1 MPENENSSTD
11 IVGLV
16 KSIFFRGRWKIL
28 LTTTIVSVV
37 AIAVLYQ
44 MPNRYTSAATLL
56 VVPQQV
62 PARYVTPTTEM
73 NIADALQAMTQ
84 DVLSRARLLELIDQF
99 GLYAKERQRMA
110 PEEVIELM
118 RTYINIQPIQSASG
132 RKDKDVNAFQIS
144 FIAEKAALAQEVT
157 SKLTSFFIQ
166 ANLKT
171 REDQA
176 TNTTNFLTAQ
186 LDAAKTRLTE
196 EEAKMQAFKTQN
208 LGELPEQLQGNLAIF
223 NSALSQLQ
231 AIENGLDR
239 AQQQKVYLESLI
251 AGYQRIAASGEPA
264 PGVTGFVDP
273 NRRVTPLQ
281 LAQADLAGLQSERAK
296 LVTVYKA
303 TYPDVM
309 AVDRKISAAQSV
321 IDSLQKSTASQ
332 KASDSQNVTDSHE
345 PGTAQVAQVAPV
357 RTQPAEDNTAIAQL
371 KSQLEANR
379 LDIENALRN
388 ETQQKTVI
396 AEYQKRLNLTPV
408 REQQLGGILRDFEL
422 ANQNYKDLLGK
433 EQQSRL
439 ATNLEKQQG
448 GEQFR
453 LVEPPSRPDIPSS
466 PKRVKMSLMAIGGG
480 LFLGLALAIV
490 SELVRPTFYSVK
502 QVTERFGAPLV
513 IGLPVVATL
522 AERRRRTWTRTL
534 EWIGGSVLAV
544 IIGAAEFYVFLHP

>member
-11 IVGLV
+11 TVGRV
-16 KSIFFRGRWKIL
+16 KSILIRGRWKIL

-118 RTYINIQPIQSASG
+118 RTYINIQPIQAASG
-132 RKDKDVNAFQIS
+132 RRDRDVNAFQIS

>member
-11 IVGLV
+11 TVGRV
-16 KSIFFRGRWKIL
+16 KSILIRGRWKIL
-28 LTTTIVSVV
+28 LTTTTVSVV

-118 RTYINIQPIQSASG
+118 RTYINIQPIQAASG
-132 RKDKDVNAFQIS
+132 RRDRDVNAFQIS

-371 KSQLEANR
+371 RSQLEANR

>member
-11 IVGLV
+11 TVGRV
-16 KSIFFRGRWKIL
+16 KSILIRGRWKIL
-28 LTTTIVSVV
+28 LTTAIVSVV

-118 RTYINIQPIQSASG
+118 RTYINIQPIQAASG
-132 RKDKDVNAFQIS
+132 RRDKEVNAFQIS

-388 ETQQKTVI
+388 EAQQKTVI

>member
-11 IVGLV
+11 TVGRV
-16 KSIFFRGRWKIL
+16 KSILIRGRWKIL

-118 RTYINIQPIQSASG
+118 RTYINIQPIQAASG
-132 RKDKDVNAFQIS
+132 RRDRDVNAFQIS

-371 KSQLEANR
+371 RSQLEANR